1 MFSFAR
7 PATTPG
13 PQHLLHTLTLDP
25 SKRTC
30 HVLRA
35 GGLAVLRG
43 SSAVLVDSTVADCT
57 ATNSF
62 GGGLLA
68 LEANVTLEGG
78 SRIERCY
85 AQMLGGAM
93 LADKCNVALLNGS
106 VISESYADLQAGGLH
121 ISSGCTQLTPPRP

>member
-1 MFSFAR
+1 M
-7 PATTPG
+7 
-13 PQHLLHTLTLDP
+13 
-25 SKRTC
+25 
-30 HVLRA
+30 
-35 GGLAVLRG
+35 
-43 SSAVLVDSTVADCT
+43 LVDSTIADCT

-68 LEANVTLEGG
+68 REANVTLEGG

-121 ISSGCTQLTPPRP
+121 IGSGCTQLTPPRP

>member
-1 MFSFAR
+1 M
-7 PATTPG
+7 
-13 PQHLLHTLTLDP
+13 
-25 SKRTC
+25 
-30 HVLRA
+30 
-35 GGLAVLRG
+35 
-43 SSAVLVDSTVADCT
+43 LVDSTIADCT
-57 ATNSF
+57 ASNSF

-121 ISSGCTQLTPPRP
+121 IGSGCTQLTPPRP

>member
-1 MFSFAR
+1 M
-7 PATTPG
+7 
-13 PQHLLHTLTLDP
+13 
-25 SKRTC
+25 
-30 HVLRA
+30 
-35 GGLAVLRG
+35 
-43 SSAVLVDSTVADCT
+43 LVDSTIADCR
-57 ATNSF
+57 ASDSF

-68 LEANVTLEGG
+68 RDSNVTLEGG

-121 ISSGCTQLTPPRP
+121 LGSGCTQLAPPHP